1 MNSLIISNTEVW
13 QSIQY
18 TYDLLIYSPISAILP
33 EEASNKKRLNSENLD
48 LFR

>member
-1 MNSLIISNTEVW
+1 MNSLI
-13 QSIQY
+13 
-18 TYDLLIYSPISAILP
+18 SPPTSAILP